1 MDLFEKI
8 WFALFILTLMASMAC
23 ALLYDSMYDKA
34 FLITVFFEI
43 VVIVLYSILFK
54 IPTNK
59 P

>member
-8 WFALFILTLMASMAC
+8 WFSLFILTLAASMTC
-23 ALLYDSMYDKA
+23 ALLYDSMYDKI

-43 VVIVLYSILFK
+43 LIIVLYSVLFK